1 MALRDRNEKINNRP
15 SIHGSCFGRT
25 TMEGKNLTQT
35 LQLMIKNSLKID
47 MPKGIQKYKA
57 MNLLVGGSKVK

>member
-1 MALRDRNEKINNRP
+1 
-15 SIHGSCFGRT
+15 
-25 TMEGKNLTQT
+25 MEGKNLTQT

-57 MNLLVGGSKVK
+57 MNLLVEDSKSKVKNAQYSHDGSAMNGIGYAESCL